1 MPVRTVRHRM
11 RGGRKDVT
19 VMEGDLEPRVRRL
32 EDGQRLWFELT
43 NHLRRGQ
50 DATNDRLDRIEGD
63 VGQIKTEVDGL
74 TSKVDGLTSK
84 VDGLTSK
91 VDGLTSKVDGL
102 TTDMTELKGQVNRLE
117 VAMAR
122 NENNVA
128 AQFEW
133 LRGYI
138 ARREQGEP

>member
-1 MPVRTVRHRM
+1 
-11 RGGRKDVT
+11 
-19 VMEGDLEPRVRRL
+19 MEGDLEPRVRRL
-32 EDGQRLWFELT
+32 EDRQRAWFALA

-63 VGQIKTEVDGL
+63 VGTLKTDVAQVK
-74 TSKVDGLTSK
+74 TKVDGLT
-84 VDGLTSK
+84 T
-91 VDGLTSKVDGL
+91 TVDGL

-122 NENNVA
+122 NENNVT

-138 ARREQGEP
+138 AGKEAGES